1 MATGYTTLLGLALP
15 VQGEEIGT
23 WGDLVNDSIT
33 KLVESAI
40 AGATTL
46 SSDADVALTDNDG
59 ATDQSRQMVLLWTA
73 SGSVTRNITA
83 PARSKVYFVINATGG
98 SQSIVVRGT
107 GPTTGV
113 TVVAGERCTVAWNG
127 SDFVKTGSTIAA
139 LTSVSGTLGVANGGT
154 GATTLTGLVV
164 GNGTSAF
171 TTVTAPSGTVVGT
184 TDTQTLTNKTL
195 TDPAI
200 TGTILEDVYTET
212 TASSTLTI
220 DPGNGSVQV
229 ITLGQ
234 SASSVSLTN
243 FAAGEGIT
251 VMIADGTAYTITW
264 STSVTWVGGTAPTL
278 ATSGYTVIELWKVG
292 SVVYGANVGSVA

>member
-15 VQGEEIGT
+15 VQGEEVGT

-46 SSDADVALTDNDG
+46 SSDADVTLTDNDG
-59 ATDQSRQMVLLWTA
+59 ATDQSRQMILLWTA

-83 PARSKVYFVINATGG
+83 PARSKTYFVINATGG
-98 SQSIVVRGT
+98 SQSIVVRGV

-127 SDFVKTGSTIAA
+127 SDFVKTGSSVAA
-139 LTSVSGTLGVANGGT
+139 LTSVSGTLAVANGGT

-171 TTVTAPSGTVVGT
+171 STVTAPSGTVVGT

-195 TDPAI
+195 TDPAMI
-200 TGTILEDVYTET
+200 GTILEDVYTVT

-220 DPGNGSVQV
+220 DPGNGSIQV

-264 STSVTWVGGTAPTL
+264 GSSVTWVGGSAPTL
-278 ATSGYTVIELWKVG
+278 ATSGYTVIELWKV
-292 SVVYGANVGSVA
+292 SSTVYGANVGSVA